1 MITLDTLTLPDDL
14 IWTDEFRWSPVA
26 QQESVTLDGALVVQA
41 MAQQTGRP
49 ITLAGGEDYAW
60 VRRSLLTQLRAK
72 SVTPGLEMTLTLN
85 DGIARTVV
93 FTGERLTADPV
104 WEVAHPEDDQP
115 YVVTLY
121 FREVA

>member
-1 MITLDTLTLPDDL
+1 MITLDTLDLPADL

-26 QQESVTLDGALVVQA
+26 QKESVTLDGALVVQA

-49 ITLAGGEDYAW
+49 ITLAGGEDHAW
-60 VRRSLLTQLRAK
+60 VRRSLLAQLRAL

-104 WEVAHPEDDQP
+104 WTVSDPDDEQP
-115 YVVTLY
+115 YVVSLF